1 MATSLAA
8 APSTVKKEPNQS
20 ALQIA
25 RIWDQYGMLVIFAIL
40 FLFASLLI
48 PNFASLINM
57 KGLGLAVSMSG
68 MVACGMLFCL
78 AAGEFDMSV
87 GSIVACSGVT
97 CAVAINATESITM
110 GVLAGL
116 GVGMLFGLIN
126 GIVVAK
132 FKINALITTLA
143 TMQMARGMGY
153 IISDG
158 KAVGIVEESFF
169 DIGNSAMLG
178 VPTPVWIT
186 ILCFVLFGLLLNKT
200 TFGRNTLSMGG
211 NEEASRLAGV
221 NVVRTKI
228 IIFTM
233 TGMISALAG
242 IILASRMTSGQPM
255 TSIGFELIVISSCV
269 LGGVSMKGGIGKISY
284 VIAGVLILGL
294 MENAMNLLNISP
306 FAQYVVRGLILLA
319 AVLFDRYKQVRKA
332 RV

>member
-1 MATSLAA
+1 
-8 APSTVKKEPNQS
+8 
-20 ALQIA
+20 
-25 RIWDQYGMLVIFAIL
+25 
-40 FLFASLLI
+40 
-48 PNFASLINM
+48 
-57 KGLGLAVSMSG
+57 

-116 GVGMLFGLIN
+116 GVGVLFGLVN

-169 DIGNSAMLG
+169 DIGNSAMFG
-178 VPTPVWIT
+178 IPTPVWIT
-186 ILCFVLFGLLLNKT
+186 AVCFVIFGLLLNKT

-233 TGMISALAG
+233 TGFISALAG
-242 IILASRMTSGQPM
+242 IILASRMTSGQSM

-294 MENAMNLLNISP
+294 MENAMNLPNISP

-332 RV
+332 KV

>member
-1 MATSLAA
+1 MAITTAA
-8 APSTVKKEPNQS
+8 QTTAKKETS
-20 ALQIA
+20 RSGLQLA

-40 FLFASLLI
+40 FLLASMLI
-48 PNFASLINM
+48 QNFASMINM

-116 GVGMLFGLIN
+116 GVGVLFGLVN

-169 DIGNSAMLG
+169 DIGNSAMFG
-178 VPTPVWIT
+178 IPTPVWIT
-186 ILCFVLFGLLLNKT
+186 AVCFVIFGLLLNKT

-233 TGMISALAG
+233 TGFISALAG
-242 IILASRMTSGQPM
+242 IILALASAAFVTYLAIRRLVVGPEAEGLFTLFGLDFFLMGIQL
-255 TSIGFELIVISSCV
+255 F
-269 LGGVSMKGGIGKISY
+269 GIGLLGEY
-284 VIAGVLILGL
+284 VGRIY
-294 MENAMNLLNISP
+294 
-306 FAQYVVRGLILLA
+306 QQVRERPRFTIQ
-319 AVLFDRYKQVRKA
+319 AVLEQRTEG
-332 RV
+332 

>member
-1 MATSLAA
+1 
-8 APSTVKKEPNQS
+8 
-20 ALQIA
+20 
-25 RIWDQYGMLVIFAIL
+25 
-40 FLFASLLI
+40 
-48 PNFASLINM
+48 
-57 KGLGLAVSMSG
+57 MSG

-78 AAGEFDMSV
+78 ASGEFDMSV
-87 GSIVACSGVT
+87 GSVVACSGVA
-97 CAVAINATESITM
+97 CAVGINATESITV
-110 GVLAGL
+110 GILAGMSV
-116 GVGMLFGLIN
+116 GVLFGLIN

-143 TMQMARGMGY
+143 TMQMARGVGY

-158 KAVGIVEESFF
+158 KAVGIVEEGFF
-169 DIGNSAMLG
+169 ELGSSALLG
-178 VPTPVWIT
+178 IPTPIWLT
-186 ILCFVLFGLLLNKT
+186 ALCFVLFGLLLNKT
-200 TFGRNTLSMGG
+200 TFGRNTLAMGG
-211 NEEASRLAGV
+211 NEEAARLAGV

-233 TGMISALAG
+233 TGLIASIAG

-255 TSIGFELIVISSCV
+255 TSIGFELVVISACV

-284 VIAGVLILGL
+284 IIAGVLILGL